1 MMSGARTDNVTAPEL
16 AAELLLARRGQAF
29 FSRKLNELRDEDFSA
44 AALPHGWTRAHV
56 AARVGFHAR
65 AITRLTEWAATGVE
79 TPMHAS
85 AAERDE
91 EIRFGATLPVQAI
104 RNLSSHAAVHLNVEW
119 RDLPAE
125 AWAQRVRVEDGRD
138 VPVSETVWLRSREV
152 WLRAVDLDNG
162 ARTDQFPPEI
172 IDRFLQDIVDVWAR
186 RSADDAAPNIVLEP
200 MDRPEA
206 FRVHADHD
214 PGLIVRGD
222 AAELVA
228 WGTGRGG
235 RGVQAA
241 DGSPAPAAPPWA

>member
-1 MMSGARTDNVTAPEL
+1 MSGARTDNVSDPAL

-29 FSRKLNELRDEDFSA
+29 YSRKLNELRDEDFSG

-65 AITRLTEWAATGVE
+65 AITRLTEWAATGIE

-91 EIRFGATLPVQAI
+91 EVRFGATLPVQAI

-119 RDLPAE
+119 RDLPAD
-125 AWAQRVRVEDGRD
+125 AWAQPVRLDDGRE

-186 RSADDAAPNIVLEP
+186 RSVAAATSNIVLEP
-200 MDRPEA
+200 IDRQHA
-206 FRVHADHD
+206 FRVHADHA
-214 PGLIVRGD
+214 PGLVVRGA

-235 RGVQAA
+235 RDVRAA
-241 DGSPAPAAPPWA
+241 GDAAAPTAPPWE